1 MSKIKHYFNP
11 SLDPQSPAMPVRI
24 IAGLTVCLISFIWFP
39 LSFLG
44 LSVLLWIVLVTKV
57 SETSKTLSNDSAN
70 ILVPMDGLITSVKET
85 SEQKTVRI
93 TQQINSNKIVHMPVK
108 GNIDIN
114 IFIDGLFLPADIT
127 NVSSLNA
134 RREITISQGF
144 DSELPEMQSEV
155 SLIIWGRPFARYL
168 ASPISEGRII
178 KAGVPIAISLIK
190 GDLDIIIP
198 SSYNLIV
205 SEGEFCIG
213 GKTVLAKRRK

>member
-24 IAGLTVCLISFIWFP
+24 IAGLTVCLISFTWFP

-93 TQQINSNKIVHMPVK
+93 TQQINSNKS
-108 GNIDIN
+108 
-114 IFIDGLFLPADIT
+114 GL
-127 NVSSLNA
+127 
-134 RREITISQGF
+134 
-144 DSELPEMQSEV
+144 
-155 SLIIWGRPFARYL
+155 
-168 ASPISEGRII
+168 
-178 KAGVPIAISLIK
+178 
-190 GDLDIIIP
+190 
-198 SSYNLIV
+198 
-205 SEGEFCIG
+205 
-213 GKTVLAKRRK
+213 